1 MDKILLK
8 MRTKIVK
15 KIYQYPFIKYQ
26 ADSFYQQAIE
36 KNLQNLPTLPT
47 NDIDLIETVKKEGVV
62 ISTLEK
68 LGITS
73 TTDMWKSAQNLMLKL
88 SQKTYF
94 QPNQIVNHASPQQI
108 MEYPQIFL
116 WGLEQR
122 LLNIIENYLGLPVAY
137 QGVYFRQDIANQLE
151 LGSRLWHIDIED
163 RKIFK
168 IIIYLNDIT
177 ADNGPFEYIP
187 KPLTSKIAQS
197 LKYTSGYIQD
207 KIMQGVI
214 SSETY
219 QSCTGIAGTVI
230 SADTSSIFHRGKP
243 PLTSDR
249 FAIFFDYTSRRYK
262 QALHGTSTLS
272 YKDLLLLSQNLSE
285 TQKKCIFW

>member
-73 TTDMWKSAQNLMLKL
+73 TTDMWKSAQNLMLKV

-230 SADTSSIFHRGKP
+230 IADTSSIFHRGKP

>member
-230 SADTSSIFHRGKP
+230 IADTSSIFHRGKP

>member
-73 TTDMWKSAQNLMLKL
+73 TTDMWKSAQNLMLKV

-230 SADTSSIFHRGKP
+230 IADTSSIFHRGKP

-249 FAIFFDYTSRRYK
+249 FAIFFDYTTRRHK
-262 QALHGTSTLS
+262 QALHGTSTLP
-272 YKDLLLLSQNLSE
+272 YKDLLLLSKNLSK

>member
-47 NDIDLIETVKKEGVV
+47 NAIDLIETVKKEGVD

-73 TTDMWKSAQNLMLKL
+73 TTDMWKSAQNLMLKV

-230 SADTSSIFHRGKP
+230 IADTSSIFHRGKP

>member
-62 ISTLEK
+62 ITKLEK

-73 TTDMWKSAQNLMLKL
+73 TPDMWNSAQVLIPQISQNIL
-88 SQKTYF
+88 SH
-94 QPNQIVNHASPQQI
+94 PNQIVTHASPQQI
-108 MEYPQIFL
+108 IEYPQIFL
-116 WGLEQR
+116 WGLEQQ
-122 LLNIIENYLGLPVAY
+122 LLNIIENFLGVPVAY
-137 QGVYFRQDIANQLE
+137 QGIYFRRDIANQLE
-151 LGSRLWHIDIED
+151 IDSRLWHIDQED

-168 IIIYLNDIT
+168 IIVYLNDVSE
-177 ADNGPFEYIP
+177 NGGPFQYIP
-187 KPLTSKIAQS
+187 KPLTSKIADS
-197 LKYTSGYIQD
+197 LKYTSGYIPD

-214 SSETY
+214 SSEIY
-219 QSCTGIAGTVI
+219 KSCTGIAGTVI
-230 SADTSSIFHRGKP
+230 IADTSSIFHRGKP